1 MNVFVSWSGGKDCM
15 LALYRV
21 KKEGKHQISCLI
33 NMCDADSD
41 KSRSHGLPKLLVYR
55 QAQAMGMRIIQPV
68 TSFQNYESVF
78 KETIAKLKQEGVEG
92 GVFGDIYLMEHRVW
106 IERVCREME
115 IEPIFPLW
123 DFSTADLLQEF
134 VSEGFTSMLVAINQ
148 KFLTEEWLGRKIDES
163 FLKDIK
169 SHPNIDPCAEN
180 GEYHSF
186 VYDGPIFENP
196 VDFEI
201 GNRYVEKD
209 SFYLEVK

>member
-1 MNVFVSWSGGKDCM
+1 M

-21 KKEGKHQISCLI
+21 KKEGKHHISCLV

-55 QAQAMGMRIIQPV
+55 QAKAMGIPIVQPV
-68 TSFQNYESVF
+68 TSFQNYERVF

-92 GVFGDIYLMEHRVW
+92 GVFGDIYLQEHRTW
-106 IERVCREME
+106 IERVCRDMD

-123 DFSTADLLQEF
+123 NFGTAELLQEF

-169 SHPNIDPCAEN
+169 THPDIDPCAEN

-186 VYDGPIFENP
+186 VYDGPIFEKP
-196 VDFEI
+196 VEFEI
-201 GNRYVEKD
+201 GNRYSEKD
-209 SFYLEVK
+209 SFYLEVR